1 MAGYYKQPELTAE
14 VITDGWFHTGDVG
27 TFDGPFLKI
36 TDRIKEIFK
45 TSGGKYVAPLPI
57 ENRMKES
64 PLIEQMMVIGSD
76 RKFTAALIVPSFVNL
91 RSWCAVNKISGSSI
105 DAMVKDP
112 KVIELYQ
119 SIVDQYNP
127 EFNHVEQVK
136 KIALLPD
143 EWSIDGGELTPT
155 GKMKRR
161 VILEKYNNEIEK
173 IYSEANNI
181 NPVHV

>member
-1 MAGYYKQPELTAE
+1 M
-14 VITDGWFHTGDVG
+14 
-27 TFDGPFLKI
+27 
-36 TDRIKEIFK
+36 
-45 TSGGKYVAPLPI
+45 APLPI

-64 PLIEQMMVIGSD
+64 PLIEQMMVIGAN

-91 RSWCAVNKISGSSI
+91 RSWCATNKISGAHI
-105 DAMVKDP
+105 DDLVKDP
-112 KVIELYQ
+112 KVIELFQ
-119 SIVDQYNP
+119 SIVDKYNP

-136 KIALLPD
+136 KIALLPG

-181 NPVHV
+181 NPVHA